1 MSDDDEMP
9 ELEDFTEQ
17 LKEIRKA
24 KGIDEKNVPTELK
37 IGVINEKNNNT
48 SNNNKNNTVQIPIST
63 NPPPKTEKPAEQPK
77 PKPQNTNTNT
87 NNKNNN
93 NKRDEDNFGFGL
105 FKRGFLKRH
114 NFSEDEP
121 KKNTNKE
128 KEKEKEKEKPKE
140 KPKEKE
146 KNEPVDLTHIKS
158 NPGTT
163 TKTNILNNFNN
174 ELKSSQESSKVN
186 SGMLNNLA
194 NNKQQWLN
202 QELLMKIA
210 QNPNLMRCFMD
221 PRFSTVIQELQTNP
235 QECLKKYGNNPEF
248 STFIKDFSALM
259 GEHFN
264 NLAKNPMAGNPNYNT
279 PEVQEIVND
288 PKIKPILERLQ
299 KEGRLDM
306 NEIQRDPYIAS
317 RFKVLI
323 DKKILNIQKMD

>member
-1 MSDDDEMP
+1 MSDDEMP
-9 ELEDFTEQ
+9 ELEDLSEQ
-17 LKEIRKA
+17 LNEIRKA
-24 KGIDEKNVPTELK
+24 RGIDEKNIPKDIK
-37 IGVINEKNNNT
+37 IGVVNEKT
-48 SNNNKNNTVQIPIST
+48 NNNKVNIPITTSS
-63 NPPPKTEKPAEQPK
+63 PPQVPVQVPKQQKQEEKPK
-77 PKPQNTNTNT
+77 PKQD
-87 NNKNNN
+87 

-114 NFSEDEP
+114 NFSEDEN
-121 KKNTNKE
+121 KSKKE
-128 KEKEKEKEKPKE
+128 KEPKKENKEIPTKKE
-140 KPKEKE
+140 
-146 KNEPVDLTHIKS
+146 EPVDLTHIKS

-163 TKTNILNNFNN
+163 TKTNVINNFNKD
-174 ELKSSQESSKVN
+174 LKSTQESSKIN
-186 SGMLNNLA
+186 PNMLNNLA

-248 STFIKDFSALM
+248 SNFIKDFSALM
-259 GEHFN
+259 GDHFN
-264 NLAKNPMAGNPNYNT
+264 NLAKNPIQGNPNYST

-299 KEGRLDM
+299 KEGKIDM
-306 NEIQRDPYIAS
+306 NEIMRDPYVAS
-317 RFKVLI
+317 KFKILI

>member
-1 MSDDDEMP
+1 MSDDEMP
-9 ELEDFTEQ
+9 ELEDLSEQ
-17 LKEIRKA
+17 LNEIRKA
-24 KGIDEKNVPTELK
+24 RGIDEKNIPKDIK
-37 IGVINEKNNNT
+37 IGVVNEKT
-48 SNNNKNNTVQIPIST
+48 NNNKVNIPITTSSPPQVPVQIA
-63 NPPPKTEKPAEQPK
+63 KQQKQEEKPK
-77 PKPQNTNTNT
+77 PKQD
-87 NNKNNN
+87 

-114 NFSEDEP
+114 NFSEDEN
-121 KKNTNKE
+121 KNKKE
-128 KEKEKEKEKPKE
+128 KEPKKVNKEIPTKKE
-140 KPKEKE
+140 
-146 KNEPVDLTHIKS
+146 EPVDLTHIKS

-163 TKTNILNNFNN
+163 TKTNVINNFNKD
-174 ELKSSQESSKVN
+174 LKSTQESSKIN
-186 SGMLNNLA
+186 PNMLNNLA

-248 STFIKDFSALM
+248 SNFIKDFSALM
-259 GEHFN
+259 GDHFN
-264 NLAKNPMAGNPNYNT
+264 NLAKNPMQGNPNYST

-299 KEGRLDM
+299 KEGKIDM
-306 NEIQRDPYIAS
+306 NEIMRDPYVAS
-317 RFKVLI
+317 KFKILI

>member
-1 MSDDDEMP
+1 MP

-37 IGVINEKNNNT
+37 IGVINEKKNTQNTQNTQNTNNNIS
-48 SNNNKNNTVQIPIST
+48 SNNNTVQIPIST
-63 NPPPKTEKPAEQPK
+63 SPPPQTQQNIKEKPK
-77 PKPQNTNTNT
+77 NT
-87 NNKNNN
+87 NNNNN
-93 NKRDEDNFGFGL
+93 NNSNKRDEDNFGCGL

-114 NFSEDEP
+114 RFTDDEP
-121 KKNTNKE
+121 KKNINNNINNNSKTKE
-128 KEKEKEKEKPKE
+128 KEKEKEKEK
-140 KPKEKE
+140 
-146 KNEPVDLTHIKS
+146 KNEPIDLTHIKS

-163 TKTNILNNFNN
+163 TKTNILNTFNN
-174 ELKSSQESSKVN
+174 DLKTNVETSKIN

-221 PRFSTVIQELQTNP
+221 PRFSTVIQELQANP

-248 STFIKDFSALM
+248 SNFIKEFSALM
-259 GEHFN
+259 GDHFN

-299 KEGRLDM
+299 KEGRIDM

>member
-1 MSDDDEMP
+1 MSDDEMP
-9 ELEDFTEQ
+9 ELEDLSEQ
-17 LKEIRKA
+17 LNEIRKA
-24 KGIDEKNVPTELK
+24 RGIDEKNIPKDIK
-37 IGVINEKNNNT
+37 IGVVNEKNNN
-48 SNNNKNNTVQIPIST
+48 NKVNIPITTSS
-63 NPPPKTEKPAEQPK
+63 PPQVPVQVPKQQKQEEKPK
-77 PKPQNTNTNT
+77 PKQD
-87 NNKNNN
+87 

-114 NFSEDEP
+114 NFSGDENKNKKEKEP
-121 KKNTNKE
+121 KKVNKE
-128 KEKEKEKEKPKE
+128 IPTKKE
-140 KPKEKE
+140 
-146 KNEPVDLTHIKS
+146 EPVDLTHIKS

-163 TKTNILNNFNN
+163 TKTNVINNFNKD
-174 ELKSSQESSKVN
+174 LKSTQESSKIDPN
-186 SGMLNNLA
+186 MLNNLA

-248 STFIKDFSALM
+248 SNFIKDFSALM
-259 GEHFN
+259 GDHFN
-264 NLAKNPMAGNPNYNT
+264 NLAKNPMQGNPNYST

-299 KEGRLDM
+299 KEGKIDM
-306 NEIQRDPYIAS
+306 NEIMRDPYVAAK
-317 RFKVLI
+317 FKILI

>member
-24 KGIDEKNVPTELK
+24 KGIDEKNIPKDIK
-37 IGVINEKNNNT
+37 IGVIDEKKNT
-48 SNNNKNNTVQIPIST
+48 SKEPIKENKVQIPITKTKSEE
-63 NPPPKTEKPAEQPK
+63 PPKKTVQD
-77 PKPQNTNTNT
+77 
-87 NNKNNN
+87 
-93 NKRDEDNFGFGL
+93 NKRDEDNFGCGL

-114 NFSEDEP
+114 NFSEDVP
-121 KKNTNKE
+121 KKENKKENENKE
-128 KEKEKEKEKPKE
+128 KEK
-140 KPKEKE
+140 

-174 ELKSSQESSKVN
+174 DLKSSQESSKIN

-210 QNPNLMRCFMD
+210 QKPNLMRCFMD
-221 PRFSTVIQELQTNP
+221 PRFSTVIQELQANP

-248 STFIKDFSALM
+248 SNFIKEFSSLM

-279 PEVQEIVND
+279 PEVQEIIND
-288 PKIKPILERLQ
+288 PKVKPILERLQ
-299 KEGRLDM
+299 KEGRLDI

>member
-37 IGVINEKNNNT
+37 IGVINEKNNN
-48 SNNNKNNTVQIPIST
+48 SNTTKNNTVPIPIST
-63 NPPPKTEKPAEQPK
+63 NPPQPQKTEKTPPS
-77 PKPQNTNTNT
+77 KPQST
-87 NNKNNN
+87 NNNNKNN

-121 KKNTNKE
+121 KKNTNN
-128 KEKEKEKEKPKE
+128 KEKEKPKE

-146 KNEPVDLTHIKS
+146 KNEPIDLTYIKS

-163 TKTNILNNFNN
+163 TKTNVLNDFNKD
-174 ELKSSQESSKVN
+174 LKSSQESSKIN

-210 QNPNLMRCFMD
+210 KNPNLMRCFMD

-248 STFIKDFSALM
+248 STFIKEFSALM
-259 GEHFN
+259 GDHFN

>member
-24 KGIDEKNVPTELK
+24 KGIDEKNVPTDIK
-37 IGVINEKNNNT
+37 VGVIDEK
-48 SNNNKNNTVQIPIST
+48 KNNTVQIPISNANT
-63 NPPPKTEKPAEQPK
+63 TPSQTQTSNQKSS
-77 PKPQNTNTNT
+77 NTNTKT
-87 NNKNNN
+87 ITKNNS
-93 NKRDEDNFGFGL
+93 NKRDEDNFGCGL
-105 FKRGFLKRH
+105 FKRGFLKRY
-114 NFSEDEP
+114 NFSDNEP
-121 KKNTNKE
+121 KKKTNNNNKTAKE
-128 KEKEKEKEKPKE
+128 KEKEKEKEKVK
-140 KPKEKE
+140 
-146 KNEPVDLTHIKS
+146 KNEPIDLTYIKS

-174 ELKSSQESSKVN
+174 DLKSSQESSKIN

-248 STFIKDFSALM
+248 SNFIKEFSALM
-259 GEHFN
+259 GDHFN

-288 PKIKPILERLQ
+288 PKVKPILERLQ

-306 NEIQRDPYIAS
+306 NEIQKDPYIAS
-317 RFKVLI
+317 RFRVLI

>member
-17 LKEIRKA
+17 LIEIRKA
-24 KGIDEKNVPTELK
+24 KGIDEKNVPKEIK
-37 IGVINEKNNNT
+37 IGVINDKNNND
-48 SNNNKNNTVQIPIST
+48 SNKKNTVQIPISKE
-63 NPPPKTEKPAEQPK
+63 PPPTKET
-77 PKPQNTNTNT
+77 TNKKSNETN
-87 NNKNNN
+87 NNKNNSSNN
-93 NKRDEDNFGFGL
+93 NKRDEDNFGCGL
-105 FKRGFLKRH
+105 FKRGFLTRH
-114 NFSEDEP
+114 NFSEEEP
-121 KKNTNKE
+121 KKNNNSNKSNIKKEEENKKE
-128 KEKEKEKEKPKE
+128 K
-140 KPKEKE
+140 
-146 KNEPVDLTHIKS
+146 KNEPIDLTHIKS

-163 TKTNILNNFNN
+163 TKTNVLNNFNN
-174 ELKSSQESSKVN
+174 DLKTNQESSKLN

-235 QECLKKYGNNPEF
+235 QECLKKYGNNPVF
-248 STFIKDFSALM
+248 SNFIKEFSALM
-259 GEHFN
+259 GDHFN
-264 NLAKNPMAGNPNYNT
+264 NLAKNPMSGNPNYNT
-279 PEVQEIVND
+279 PEIQEIIND

-306 NEIQRDPYIAS
+306 NEIQRDPYVAS

>member
-1 MSDDDEMP
+1 MSDDEMP
-9 ELEDFTEQ
+9 ELEDLSEQ
-17 LKEIRKA
+17 LNEIRKA
-24 KGIDEKNVPTELK
+24 RGIDEKNIPKDIK
-37 IGVINEKNNNT
+37 IGVVNEKT
-48 SNNNKNNTVQIPIST
+48 NNNKVNIPITTSS
-63 NPPPKTEKPAEQPK
+63 PPQVPVQVPKQQKQEEKPK
-77 PKPQNTNTNT
+77 PKQD
-87 NNKNNN
+87 

-114 NFSEDEP
+114 NFSEDEN
-121 KKNTNKE
+121 KSKKE
-128 KEKEKEKEKPKE
+128 KEPKKENKEIPTKKE
-140 KPKEKE
+140 
-146 KNEPVDLTHIKS
+146 EPVDLTHIKS

-163 TKTNILNNFNN
+163 TKTNVINNFNKD
-174 ELKSSQESSKVN
+174 LKSTQESSKIN
-186 SGMLNNLA
+186 PNMLNNLA

-248 STFIKDFSALM
+248 SNFIKDFSALM
-259 GEHFN
+259 GDHFN
-264 NLAKNPMAGNPNYNT
+264 NLAKNPMQGNPNYST

-299 KEGRLDM
+299 KEGKIDM
-306 NEIQRDPYIAS
+306 NEIMRDPYVAS
-317 RFKVLI
+317 KFKILI

>member
-24 KGIDEKNVPTELK
+24 KGIDEKNIPKDIK
-37 IGVINEKNNNT
+37 IGVIDEKKNT
-48 SNNNKNNTVQIPIST
+48 SKEPIKENKVQIPIT
-63 NPPPKTEKPAEQPK
+63 KTEEPPKKTVQD
-77 PKPQNTNTNT
+77 
-87 NNKNNN
+87 
-93 NKRDEDNFGFGL
+93 NKRDEDNFGCGL

-114 NFSEDEP
+114 NFSEDVP
-121 KKNTNKE
+121 KKENKKENENKE
-128 KEKEKEKEKPKE
+128 KEK
-140 KPKEKE
+140 

-174 ELKSSQESSKVN
+174 DLKSSQESSKIN

-210 QNPNLMRCFMD
+210 QKPNLMRCFMD

-248 STFIKDFSALM
+248 SNFIKEFSSLM

-279 PEVQEIVND
+279 PEVQEIINDPKVKPILEQEIIND

-299 KEGRLDM
+299 KEGRLDI

>member
-24 KGIDEKNVPTELK
+24 KGIDEKNIPKDIK
-37 IGVINEKNNNT
+37 IGVIDEKKNT
-48 SNNNKNNTVQIPIST
+48 SKEPIKENKVQIPIT
-63 NPPPKTEKPAEQPK
+63 KAEEPPKKTVQD
-77 PKPQNTNTNT
+77 
-87 NNKNNN
+87 
-93 NKRDEDNFGFGL
+93 NKRDEDNFGCGL

-114 NFSEDEP
+114 NFSEDAP
-121 KKNTNKE
+121 KKENKKENENKE
-128 KEKEKEKEKPKE
+128 KEK
-140 KPKEKE
+140 

-174 ELKSSQESSKVN
+174 DLKSSQESSKIN

-210 QNPNLMRCFMD
+210 QKPNLMRCFMD
-221 PRFSTVIQELQTNP
+221 PRFSTVIQELQANP

-248 STFIKDFSALM
+248 SNFIKEFSSLM

-279 PEVQEIVND
+279 PEVQEIIND
-288 PKIKPILERLQ
+288 PKVKPILERLQ
-299 KEGRLDM
+299 KEGRLDI

>member
-1 MSDDDEMP
+1 M
-9 ELEDFTEQ
+9 
-17 LKEIRKA
+17 
-24 KGIDEKNVPTELK
+24 
-37 IGVINEKNNNT
+37 
-48 SNNNKNNTVQIPIST
+48 
-63 NPPPKTEKPAEQPK
+63 
-77 PKPQNTNTNT
+77 
-87 NNKNNN
+87 
-93 NKRDEDNFGFGL
+93 
-105 FKRGFLKRH
+105 KRH

-121 KKNTNKE
+121 KKTNNNNLNKPNTE
-128 KEKEKEKEKPKE
+128 KEKEKEKEK
-140 KPKEKE
+140 
-146 KNEPVDLTHIKS
+146 KNEPIDLTHIKS

-174 ELKSSQESSKVN
+174 DLKSNQEASKIN

-210 QNPNLMRCFMD
+210 KSPNLMRCFMD

-248 STFIKDFSALM
+248 SNFIKEFSALM
-259 GEHFN
+259 GDHFN
-264 NLAKNPMAGNPNYNT
+264 NLAKNPMAGNPNYTN
-279 PEVQEIVND
+279 PEVQEIIND

-299 KEGRLDM
+299 KEGRIDM

>member
-1 MSDDDEMP
+1 MSDDEMP
-9 ELEDFTEQ
+9 ELEDLSEQ
-17 LKEIRKA
+17 LNEIRKA
-24 KGIDEKNVPTELK
+24 RGIDEKNIPKDIK
-37 IGVINEKNNNT
+37 IGVVNEKT
-48 SNNNKNNTVQIPIST
+48 NNNKVNIPITTSPSPQVPVQIA
-63 NPPPKTEKPAEQPK
+63 KQQKQEEKPK
-77 PKPQNTNTNT
+77 PKPD
-87 NNKNNN
+87 

-114 NFSEDEP
+114 NFSEDEN
-121 KKNTNKE
+121 KNKKE
-128 KEKEKEKEKPKE
+128 KEPKKVNKEIPTKKE
-140 KPKEKE
+140 
-146 KNEPVDLTHIKS
+146 EPVDLTHIKS

-163 TKTNILNNFNN
+163 TKTNVINNFNKD
-174 ELKSSQESSKVN
+174 LKSTQESSKIN
-186 SGMLNNLA
+186 PNMLNNLA

-248 STFIKDFSALM
+248 SNFIKDFSALM
-259 GEHFN
+259 GDHFN
-264 NLAKNPMAGNPNYNT
+264 NLAKNPMQGNPNYST

-299 KEGRLDM
+299 KEGKIDM
-306 NEIQRDPYIAS
+306 NEIMRDPYVAAK
-317 RFKVLI
+317 FKILI

>member
-9 ELEDFTEQ
+9 ELEDLSDQ
-17 LKEIRKA
+17 LNSIRKA
-24 KGIDEKNVPTELK
+24 RGIDENSIAKNIKV
-37 IGVINEKNNNT
+37 GVINEKNNI
-48 SNNNKNNTVQIPIST
+48 SKEESKQANNTVKIPIST
-63 NPPPKTEKPAEQPK
+63 SQPQNQQPKEKPKDSNDNKKTE
-77 PKPQNTNTNT
+77 
-87 NNKNNN
+87 
-93 NKRDEDNFGFGL
+93 DNAGFSFL
-105 FKRGFLKRH
+105 KRGFLKRH
-114 NFSEDEP
+114 NFSQEEP
-121 KKNTNKE
+121 KKEIKKQNNE
-128 KEKEKEKEKPKE
+128 GNNNNKPK
-140 KPKEKE
+140 KE
-146 KNEPVDLTHIKS
+146 EPVDLTHIKS

-163 TKTNILNNFNN
+163 TKTEILNNFNKD
-174 ELKSSQESSKVN
+174 LKSSQDSSKPN
-186 SGMLNNLA
+186 PSLLNNLA

-221 PRFSTVIQELQTNP
+221 PRFSTVIQEMQTNP

-248 STFIKDFSALM
+248 STFIKEFSALM
-259 GEHFN
+259 GDHFN
-264 NLAKNPMAGNPNYNT
+264 KLAKNPMAGNPNYNT

-299 KEGRLDM
+299 KEGKIDM

>member
-24 KGIDEKNVPTELK
+24 KGIDDKNIPKDIK
-37 IGVINEKNNNT
+37 IGVIDEKKN
-48 SNNNKNNTVQIPIST
+48 SSKEEPKKENKVQIPIT
-63 NPPPKTEKPAEQPK
+63 KTKAEEPPKKSVQD
-77 PKPQNTNTNT
+77 
-87 NNKNNN
+87 
-93 NKRDEDNFGFGL
+93 NKRDEDNFGCGL

-114 NFSEDEP
+114 NFSEDVP
-121 KKNTNKE
+121 KKENKKENENKE
-128 KEKEKEKEKPKE
+128 KEKKD
-140 KPKEKE
+140 
-146 KNEPVDLTHIKS
+146 EPVDLTHIKS

-174 ELKSSQESSKVN
+174 DLKSSQESSKIN

-210 QNPNLMRCFMD
+210 QKPNLMRCFMD
-221 PRFSTVIQELQTNP
+221 PRFSTVIQELQANP

-248 STFIKDFSALM
+248 SNFIKEFSSLM

-264 NLAKNPMAGNPNYNT
+264 KLAKNPMAGNPNYNT
-279 PEVQEIVND
+279 PEVQEIIND
-288 PKIKPILERLQ
+288 PKIKPILGRLQ
-299 KEGRLDM
+299 KEGRLDI

>member
-1 MSDDDEMP
+1 MSDDEMP
-9 ELEDFTEQ
+9 ELEDLSEQ
-17 LKEIRKA
+17 LNEIRKA
-24 KGIDEKNVPTELK
+24 RGIDEKNIPKDIK
-37 IGVINEKNNNT
+37 IGVVNEKT
-48 SNNNKNNTVQIPIST
+48 NNNKVNIPITTSS
-63 NPPPKTEKPAEQPK
+63 PPQVLVQVPKQQKQEEKPK
-77 PKPQNTNTNT
+77 PKQD
-87 NNKNNN
+87 

-114 NFSEDEP
+114 NFSEDEN
-121 KKNTNKE
+121 KNKKE
-128 KEKEKEKEKPKE
+128 KEPKKENKEIPTKKE
-140 KPKEKE
+140 
-146 KNEPVDLTHIKS
+146 EPVDLTHIKS

-163 TKTNILNNFNN
+163 TKTNVINNFNKD
-174 ELKSSQESSKVN
+174 LKSTQESSKIN
-186 SGMLNNLA
+186 PNMLNNLA

-248 STFIKDFSALM
+248 SNFIKDFSALM
-259 GEHFN
+259 GDHFN
-264 NLAKNPMAGNPNYNT
+264 NLAKNPMQGNPNYST

-299 KEGRLDM
+299 KEGKIDM
-306 NEIQRDPYIAS
+306 NEIMRDPYVAS
-317 RFKVLI
+317 KFKILI

>member
-1 MSDDDEMP
+1 MSDDEMP
-9 ELEDFTEQ
+9 ELEDLSEQ
-17 LKEIRKA
+17 LNEIRKA
-24 KGIDEKNVPTELK
+24 RGIDEKNIPKDIK
-37 IGVINEKNNNT
+37 IGVVNEKT
-48 SNNNKNNTVQIPIST
+48 NNNKVNIPITTSS
-63 NPPPKTEKPAEQPK
+63 PPQVPVQVPKQQKQEEKPK
-77 PKPQNTNTNT
+77 PKQD
-87 NNKNNN
+87 

-114 NFSEDEP
+114 NFSEDEN
-121 KKNTNKE
+121 KNKKE
-128 KEKEKEKEKPKE
+128 KEPKKVNKEIPTKKE
-140 KPKEKE
+140 
-146 KNEPVDLTHIKS
+146 EPIDLTHIKS

-163 TKTNILNNFNN
+163 TKTNVINNFNKD
-174 ELKSSQESSKVN
+174 LKSTQESSKIN
-186 SGMLNNLA
+186 PNMLNNLA

-248 STFIKDFSALM
+248 SNFIKDFSALM
-259 GEHFN
+259 GDHFN
-264 NLAKNPMAGNPNYNT
+264 NLAKNPIQGNPNYST

-299 KEGRLDM
+299 KEGKIDM
-306 NEIQRDPYIAS
+306 NEIMRDPYVAS
-317 RFKVLI
+317 KFKILI

>member
-1 MSDDDEMP
+1 MSDDEMP

-24 KGIDEKNVPTELK
+24 KGIDEKNVPTDIK
-37 IGVINEKNNNT
+37 VGVINKKNNI
-48 SNNNKNNTVQIPIST
+48 SNKNNTVQIPISKD
-63 NPPPKTEKPAEQPK
+63 PPTKVNQNIKEQPK
-77 PKPQNTNTNT
+77 TT
-87 NNKNNN
+87 NNNSNNN
-93 NKRDEDNFGFGL
+93 SNKRDEDNFGCGL

-114 NFSEDEP
+114 HFTDDEP
-121 KKNTNKE
+121 KKNTNNNNNIKTKE
-128 KEKEKEKEKPKE
+128 KEKEKEKEK
-140 KPKEKE
+140 
-146 KNEPVDLTHIKS
+146 KNEPIDLTHIKS

-174 ELKSSQESSKVN
+174 DLKTNVESSKIN

-210 QNPNLMRCFMD
+210 QSPNLMRCFMD
-221 PRFSTVIQELQTNP
+221 PRFSTVIQELQNNP

-248 STFIKDFSALM
+248 SNFIKEFSALM
-259 GEHFN
+259 GDHFN

>member
-9 ELEDFTEQ
+9 ELEDLSDQ
-17 LKEIRKA
+17 LNSIRKA
-24 KGIDEKNVPTELK
+24 RGIDENSIAKNIKV
-37 IGVINEKNNNT
+37 GVINEKNNI
-48 SNNNKNNTVQIPIST
+48 SKEEPKQANNTVKIPIST
-63 NPPPKTEKPAEQPK
+63 SQPQNQQPKEKPK
-77 PKPQNTNTNT
+77 V
-87 NNKNNN
+87 NNDNKKN
-93 NKRDEDNFGFGL
+93 EDNAGFSFL
-105 FKRGFLKRH
+105 KRGFLKRH
-114 NFSEDEP
+114 NFSQEEP
-121 KKNTNKE
+121 KKEIKKQNNE
-128 KEKEKEKEKPKE
+128 GNDNDKPK
-140 KPKEKE
+140 KE
-146 KNEPVDLTHIKS
+146 EPVDLTHIKS

-163 TKTNILNNFNN
+163 TKTEILNNFNKD
-174 ELKSSQESSKVN
+174 LKSSQDSSKPN
-186 SGMLNNLA
+186 PSLLNNLA

-221 PRFSTVIQELQTNP
+221 PRFSTVIQEMQTNP

-248 STFIKDFSALM
+248 STFIKEFSALM
-259 GEHFN
+259 GDHFN
-264 NLAKNPMAGNPNYNT
+264 KLAKNPMAGNPNYNT

-299 KEGRLDM
+299 KEGRIDM

>member
-1 MSDDDEMP
+1 MSDDEMP
-9 ELEDFTEQ
+9 ELEDLSEQ
-17 LKEIRKA
+17 LNEIRKA
-24 KGIDEKNVPTELK
+24 RGIDEKNIPKDIK
-37 IGVINEKNNNT
+37 IGVVNEKT
-48 SNNNKNNTVQIPIST
+48 NNNKVNIPITTSS
-63 NPPPKTEKPAEQPK
+63 PPQVPVQVPKQQKQEEKPK
-77 PKPQNTNTNT
+77 PKQD
-87 NNKNNN
+87 

-114 NFSEDEP
+114 NFSEDEN
-121 KKNTNKE
+121 KNKKE
-128 KEKEKEKEKPKE
+128 KEPKKENKEIPTKKE
-140 KPKEKE
+140 
-146 KNEPVDLTHIKS
+146 EPVDLTHIKS

-163 TKTNILNNFNN
+163 TKTDVINNFNKD
-174 ELKSSQESSKVN
+174 LKSTQESSKIN
-186 SGMLNNLA
+186 PNMLNNLA

-248 STFIKDFSALM
+248 SNFIKDFSALM
-259 GEHFN
+259 GDHFN
-264 NLAKNPMAGNPNYNT
+264 NLAKNPIQGNPNYST

-299 KEGRLDM
+299 KEGKIDM
-306 NEIQRDPYIAS
+306 NEIMRDPYVAS
-317 RFKVLI
+317 KFKILI